1 MARFFVSY
9 SRSVKEDVGKVVEL
23 LRSSGHEAWWDG
35 DIPIM
40 ADWWAT
46 ILKRIEWCE
55 VFIFVVSEKSV
66 QSAYCLAELKYAS
79 DRQRPILP
87 FIIGDA
93 SGLALPSD
101 LPPRGQWLIYKG
113 DPAHTLAQINQAY
126 SAIEWQLHKDID
138 APRPPEPEKGGKS
151 LIQQFQEALRRA
163 NSQEFENAKQ
173 LLRNIKQLDYDEWG
187 PDCDAW
193 LARLTS
199 YAPLVDLA
207 ADAATLD
214 KARREWQ
221 DHVRQHGDDFDPAQI
236 GQRLKAG
243 SRPRL
248 SPARLRQP
256 AVIGGLV
263 TGLLIIAA
271 VIFGVVLPRINNAA
285 QATET
290 TAPTHT
296 SSPDPTE
303 TLSPTEVTPTVD
315 VQGTVD
321 AIFTATMASETQS
334 AFETEQA
341 AAVAQQTRDAQE
353 TLTAIP
359 TPTPSPTP
367 DTLQAAYAQAAAYDY
382 QQGNEA
388 WTPLVHTFEDGVPM
402 VLVPPGCFS
411 MGSDTSATDEQPV
424 TPQCFDA
431 PFWIDQTEV
440 TQADFERIGGARSSL
455 DEFDGAQRPVE
466 SINWFEAR
474 DFCVYRGGRLPAE
487 REWEYA
493 ARGPD
498 GWEYAWGNTWDE
510 NAAVWKDNA
519 NSQTAPV
526 GSRPEGASWVGALD
540 LSGNVYEWL
549 NSIYLPYDSP
559 EDREA
564 DTGNRT
570 DVFRVLRGGSW
581 VSNDA
586 AFLRGAT
593 RQADRPDS
601 RINDTGFRC
610 VRSS

>member
-9 SRSVKEDVGKVVEL
+9 SRSVKDDVGKVVEL

-151 LIQQFQEALRRA
+151 LIHQFQEALRLA
-163 NSQEFENAKQ
+163 NNQEFEAAKQ
-173 LLRNIKQLDYDEWG
+173 RLRNIKQLDFDEWG
-187 PDCDAW
+187 ADCDAW

-199 YAPLVDLA
+199 YAPLIDLT

-214 KARREWQ
+214 RARREWQ
-221 DHVRQHGDDFDPAQI
+221 AYVRQNGDDFDPAEI
-236 GQRLKAG
+236 GQRLKGG
-243 SRPRL
+243 SRLRL
-248 SPARLRQP
+248 SPAGMSRP

-263 TGLLIIAA
+263 TGLLIIAV
-271 VIFGVVLPRINNAA
+271 VIFGVVLPQINNPAQPSPTTQVAAA

-290 TAPTHT
+290 TAPT
-296 SSPDPTE
+296 E
-303 TLSPTEVTPTVD
+303 ATPAVD

-321 AIFTATMASETQS
+321 AIFMATQAAVETRS

-341 AAVAQQTRDAQE
+341 AALARQTRDAQE

-382 QQGNEA
+382 QQGNTA
-388 WTPLVHTFEDGVPM
+388 WTPVVHTFDDGVPM
-402 VLVPPGCFS
+402 VLVPPGCFM
-411 MGSDTSATDEQPV
+411 MGSDTSATDQQPV
-424 TPQCFDA
+424 TQQCFDE

-440 TQADFERIGGARSSL
+440 TQADFERIGGARSGL
-455 DEFDGAQRPVE
+455 DGFDGNQRPVE
-466 SINWFEAR
+466 KINWFEAR
-474 DFCVYRGGRLPAE
+474 DFCAYRGGRLPAE

-510 NAAVWKDNA
+510 NAVVWKNNA
-519 NSQTAPV
+519 GKQTAPV

-540 LSGNVYEWL
+540 LSGNVYEWM
-549 NSIYLPYDSP
+549 NSLFLPYDSP

-564 DTGNRT
+564 DTGNLT
-570 DVFRVLRGGSW
+570 TVFRVLRGGSW
-581 VSNDA
+581 VSNDP
-586 AFLRGAT
+586 AFLRAPD
-593 RQADRPDS
+593 RQSDRPDS
-601 RINDTGFRC
+601 RLDDIGFRC

>member
-9 SRSVKEDVGKVVEL
+9 SRSVKDDVSKVVEL

-55 VFIFVVSEKSV
+55 VFIFIVSEKSV
-66 QSAYCLAELKYAS
+66 KSAYCLAELKYAS

-101 LPPRGQWLIYKG
+101 LPPRGQWLVYKG
-113 DPAHTLAQINQAY
+113 DPGHTLAQINQAY

-151 LIQQFQEALRRA
+151 LIQQFQGALRLA
-163 NSQEFENAKQ
+163 NNQEFEAAKQ
-173 LLRNIKQLDYDEWG
+173 SLRNIKQLDFDEWG
-187 PDCDAW
+187 ADCDAW

-199 YAPLVDLA
+199 YAPLIDLA

-214 KARREWQ
+214 RARREWQ
-221 DHVRQHGDDFDPAQI
+221 AYVRQHGDDFDPAQI
-236 GQRLKAG
+236 GQRLKG
-243 SRPRL
+243 SRAVPR
-248 SPARLRQP
+248 R

-263 TGLLIIAA
+263 TGLLIMAA
-271 VIFGVVLPRINNAA
+271 VVFGVVLPQINNGAQPSPTRLAEIA
-285 QATET
+285 QAPET
-290 TAPTHT
+290 AAPTPT

-303 TLSPTEVTPTVD
+303 T
-315 VQGTVD
+315 
-321 AIFTATMASETQS
+321 
-334 AFETEQA
+334 
-341 AAVAQQTRDAQE
+341 
-353 TLTAIP
+353 
-359 TPTPSPTP
+359 PSPTR

-382 QQGNEA
+382 QQGNDA
-388 WTPLVHTFEDGVPM
+388 WTPVVHTFDDGVPM
-402 VLVPPGCFS
+402 ALVPPGCFS

-424 TPQCFDA
+424 SEQCFDE

-440 TQADFERIGGARSSL
+440 TQADFERIGGARSGL
-455 DEFDGAQRPVE
+455 DGFDGDQRPVE
-466 SINWFEAR
+466 KINWFEAR
-474 DFCVYRGGRLPAE
+474 DFCGYRGGRLPAE

-510 NAAVWKDNA
+510 NAVVWKDNA
-519 NSQTAPV
+519 DKQTATV

-540 LSGNVYEWL
+540 LSGNVYEWM
-549 NSIYLPYDSP
+549 NSLYLPYDSA

-564 DTGNRT
+564 DTGNLT
-570 DVFRVLRGGSW
+570 SVFRVLRGGSW
-581 VSNDA
+581 VSNDP
-586 AFLRGAT
+586 AFLRAPT
-593 RQADRPDS
+593 RQSDRPDS
-601 RINDTGFRC
+601 RLDDIGFRC

>member
-9 SRSVKEDVGKVVEL
+9 SRSVKDDVGKVVEL
-23 LRSSGHEAWWDG
+23 LRSSGHEVWWDG

-79 DRQRPILP
+79 ERQRPILP
-87 FIIGDA
+87 FIMGAA

-101 LPPRGQWLIYKG
+101 LPPRGQWLIYGG
-113 DPAHTLAQINQAY
+113 DPARTLEQINQAY

-151 LIQQFQEALRRA
+151 LIQQFQEALRLA
-163 NSQEFENAKQ
+163 NSQEFESAKQ

-199 YAPLVDLA
+199 YAPLIDLA

-214 KARREWQ
+214 RARREWQ
-221 DHVRQHGDDFDPAQI
+221 VYVRQHGDDFDPAQI
-236 GQRLKAG
+236 GQRLKGG
-243 SRPRL
+243 SGLRVP
-248 SPARLRQP
+248 SSRLRRP
-256 AVIGGLV
+256 AVIGGVV

-271 VIFGVVLPRINNAA
+271 VIFAVVLPQINNSAPTQAA
-285 QATET
+285 VQATET

-296 SSPDPTE
+296 SSPNPTE
-303 TLSPTEVTPTVD
+303 SPSPTEVTPTVD
-315 VQGTVD
+315 IQATVD
-321 AIFTATMASETQS
+321 ALFMATRAAAETLS

-341 AAVAQQTRDAQE
+341 AAVV
-353 TLTAIP
+353 
-359 TPTPSPTP
+359 TPTPSPTT
-367 DTLQAAYAQAAAYDY
+367 DGLQAAYAQAAAYDY
-382 QQGNEA
+382 QQGNDA
-388 WTPLVHTFEDGVPM
+388 WTPVLHTFDDGVPM

-424 TPQCFDA
+424 TEQCFDE

-440 TQADFERIGGARSSL
+440 NQADFERIGGARSSL
-455 DEFDGAQRPVE
+455 DKFDGDQRPVE
-466 SINWFEAR
+466 STNWFEAR

-487 REWEYA
+487 REWEYVV
-493 ARGPD
+493 RGPE
-498 GWEYAWGNTWDE
+498 GWEYPWGNAWDE
-510 NAAVWKDNA
+510 NAVVWKDNA

-540 LSGNVYEWL
+540 MSGNVYEWL
-549 NSIYLPYDSP
+549 NSLYLPYDSP

-564 DTGNRT
+564 DTENRT

-586 AFLRGAT
+586 AFLRAPT
-593 RQADRPDS
+593 RQSDRPDS
-601 RINDTGFRC
+601 RINDVGFRC